1 MFICQDCNNVCR
13 LHSTKWP
20 LLVCFLQ
27 VVFVSSCN
35 SVWDCGSVALDDIS
49 LSQGDCELTEG
60 REHGQPLIHPAP
72 VLEP

>member
-1 MFICQDCNNVCR
+1 MAAAVVLC
-13 LHSTKWP
+13 
-20 LLVCFLQ
+20 LQ